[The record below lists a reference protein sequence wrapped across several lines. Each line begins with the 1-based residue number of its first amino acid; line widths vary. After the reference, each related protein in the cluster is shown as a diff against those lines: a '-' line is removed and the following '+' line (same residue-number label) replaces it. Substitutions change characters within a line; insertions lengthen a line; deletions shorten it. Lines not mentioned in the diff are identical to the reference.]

1 MPESDSDEE
10 RLHAHLQQNAMQ
22 DTLVRAGAFLTIYE
36 LVRTSIVEVVASLH
50 EHGWSDTGVT
60 YTPEY
65 QQRFLRR
72 GRNRVKESISWLID
86 EGVLEDSD
94 QHTMSEVREYRNAL
108 AHELATALIDPDAPT
123 KQHLV
128 VRLYE
133 LMRKV
138 ERFQASLHLDANAD
152 FDNRHVDPDDVH
164 TGVRIVSDLVMQLI
178 TPSPGAHL
186 FALDDRTRRQSI
198 VATSE
203 EQTPVFATPDSLEA
217 AVAELPRT
225 QRAPEGVA
233 SLLELS
239 RRLLVMSTVEY
250 EFAALG
256 AEKALQ
262 AVETTLR
269 HVLDADMKQPYSKL
283 ITRYL
288 TTHPYGSLDAETLN
302 VGRQLRNV
310 AAHPKTA
317 AAMPIVLMMRSVR
330 TSHEIVVELLRAH
343 TAV

>member
-1 MPESDSDEE
+1 MRESNSYEE
-10 RLHAHLQQNAMQ
+10 RLHAHLQQNSLQ

-36 LVRTSIVEVVASLH
+36 LVKTSIVEIVASFH
-50 EHGWSDTGVT
+50 EYGWSDSGVT

-72 GRNRVKESISWLID
+72 GQNRVKESISWLID
-86 EGVLEDSD
+86 EEVLESSD
-94 QHTMSEVREYRNAL
+94 QETMAEVREYRNSL

-123 KQHLV
+123 KQYLV

-152 FDNRHVDPDDVH
+152 FDNRDVDPDDVH

-178 TPSPGAHL
+178 MPAPGAHL

-203 EQTPVFATPDSLEA
+203 AQPPVYATPDALEA
-217 AVAELPRT
+217 AVAKLPQNRE
-225 QRAPEGVA
+225 APEGVA

-239 RRLLVMSTVEY
+239 RRLLVMSSVQY

-256 AEKALQ
+256 AEKGLQ

-269 HVLDADMKQPYSKL
+269 HVLNADTKQAYSKL
-283 ITRYL
+283 INRYL
-288 TTHPYGSLDAETLN
+288 TMHPDGLLDAEMLSI
-302 VGRQLRNV
+302 GRQLRNV
-310 AAHPKTA
+310 AAHPKNA
-317 AAMPIVLMMRSVR
+317 PAMPIVVMMRSVR
-330 TSHEIVVELLRAH
+330 TSHEIVDELLRSE
-343 TAV
+343 TEL